1 MNLPPPASGPDGAS
15 GAAPSDGA
23 RSNGLVLVVE
33 DEKHIADIQRL
44 YLAREGF
51 GVHVEADG
59 AAGLAAARRMH
70 PVAIVLDIG
79 LPGVDGITFCRTLRD
94 AGDWT
99 PILLVTARGE
109 EADRILG
116 LELGA
121 DDYLVKPFSPREL
134 VARVKTVL
142 RRGPGRGVETVVR
155 LGRLSL
161 DLAAHRAHRDDEP
174 VELTATEFGL
184 LAHLVRHP
192 GRVFTRDQLLAQVW
206 GYPGYR
212 DTRMVDVFVSQ
223 LRAKLGDASP
233 LRTVRGVGYSAA
245 DPGTGGANGA
255 NASTGS
261 GR

>member
-1 MNLPPPASGPDGAS
+1 MTGSES
-15 GAAPSDGA
+15 K
-23 RSNGLVLVVE
+23 GLVLIVE
-33 DEKHIADIQRL
+33 DERHISDVQRL
-44 YLAREGF
+44 YLSREGF

-59 AAGLAAARRMH
+59 SAGLAAARRMR

-79 LPGVDGITFCRTLRD
+79 LPGMDGISFCRALRD

-99 PILLVTARGE
+99 PVLLVTARGE

-121 DDYLVKPFSPREL
+121 DDYLTKPFSPREL

-142 RRGPGRGVETVVR
+142 RRAAGPPVRPAESLGGLSVDPVSRTVRRG
-155 LGRLSL
+155 G
-161 DLAAHRAHRDDEP
+161 EP
-174 VELTATEFGL
+174 VELTATEFNL
-184 LAHLVRHP
+184 LAHLLRHV
-192 GRVFTRDQLLAQVW
+192 GQVFTREQLLAQVW

-233 LRTVRGVGYSAA
+233 IRTVRGVGYSAIA
-245 DPGTGGANGA
+245 PRT
-255 NASTGS
+255 
-261 GR
+261 

>member
-1 MNLPPPASGPDGAS
+1 MTDSK
-15 GAAPSDGA
+15 
-23 RSNGLVLVVE
+23 GLVLVVE
-33 DEKHIADIQRL
+33 DEPHIADVQRL

-51 GVHVEADG
+51 GVHVEANG
-59 AAGLAAARRMH
+59 SAGLAAARRMH

-79 LPGVDGITFCRTLRD
+79 LPGLDGIAFCRALRD

-99 PILLVTARGE
+99 PVLLVTARDE

-121 DDYLVKPFSPREL
+121 DDYLTKPFSPREL

-142 RRGPGRGVETVVR
+142 RRAAGPPGAPAGSV
-155 LGRLSL
+155 GRLTL
-161 DLAAHRAHRDDEP
+161 DRLSRTVRRDGEP
-174 VELTATEFGL
+174 VELTATEFNL
-184 LAHLVRHP
+184 LAHLVQHM
-192 GRVFTRDQLLAQVW
+192 GQVFTREQLLAQVW

-233 LRTVRGVGYSAA
+233 IRTVRGVGYSAV
-245 DPGTGGANGA
+245 DPDA
-255 NASTGS
+255 
-261 GR
+261 

>member
-1 MNLPPPASGPDGAS
+1 MTQSKGLATQSK
-15 GAAPSDGA
+15 
-23 RSNGLVLVVE
+23 GLVLVVE
-33 DEKHIADIQRL
+33 DERHIADVQRL

-51 GVHVEADG
+51 GVHVESDG

-79 LPGVDGITFCRTLRD
+79 LPGLDGITFCRTLRD

-99 PILLVTARGE
+99 PVLLVTARGE

-121 DDYLVKPFSPREL
+121 DDYLTKPFSPREL
-134 VARVKTVL
+134 VARVRTVL
-142 RRGPGRGVETVVR
+142 RRAAGPPRTPPGSV
-155 LGRLSL
+155 GRLTVDPVS
-161 DLAAHRAHRDDEP
+161 RTVRRDGRP
-174 VELTATEFGL
+174 VELTATEFNL
-184 LAHLVRHP
+184 IEHLVRHP
-192 GRVFTRDQLLAQVW
+192 GQVFTREQLLAGVW

-233 LRTVRGVGYSAA
+233 IRTVRGVGYSAT
-245 DPGTGGANGA
+245 DPAG
-255 NASTGS
+255 
-261 GR
+261 

>member
-1 MNLPPPASGPDGAS
+1 MNLQPPPSGGAS
-15 GAAPSDGA
+15 SIGAP
-23 RSNGLVLVVE
+23 SNGLVLVVE
-33 DEKHIADIQRL
+33 DERHIADVQRL

-51 GVHVEADG
+51 GVHVETDG
-59 AAGLAAARRMH
+59 AVGLAAARRMH

-79 LPGVDGITFCRTLRD
+79 LPSVDGMTFCRTLRD

-142 RRGPGRGVETVVR
+142 RRAAGPGADTVVS
-155 LGRLSL
+155 LGRLRL
-161 DLAAHRAHRDDEP
+161 DLATHTVHCDDRP

-184 LAHLVRHP
+184 LAHLVRNP
-192 GRVFTRDQLLAQVW
+192 GRVFTRAQLLAQVW

-223 LRAKLGDASP
+223 LRAKLGEASP

-245 DPGTGGANGA
+245 DPGGTGPSGRPNGA
-255 NASTGS
+255 

>member
-1 MNLPPPASGPDGAS
+1 MTESK
-15 GAAPSDGA
+15 
-23 RSNGLVLVVE
+23 GLVLVVE
-33 DEKHIADIQRL
+33 DERHIADVQRL

-59 AAGLAAARRMH
+59 TAGLAAARRMH

-79 LPGVDGITFCRTLRD
+79 LPGLDGIAFCKALRD

-99 PILLVTARGE
+99 PVLLVTARGE

-121 DDYLVKPFSPREL
+121 DDYLTKPFSPREL

-142 RRGPGRGVETVVR
+142 RRAAGPPGRPAETV
-155 LGRLSL
+155 GRLSL
-161 DLAAHRAHRDDEP
+161 DPVSRTVRRDGEP
-174 VELTATEFGL
+174 VELTTTEFNL
-184 LAHLVRHP
+184 LAHLVRHT
-192 GRVFTRDQLLAQVW
+192 GQVFTREQLLARVW

-233 LRTVRGVGYSAA
+233 IRTVRGVGYSAT
-245 DPGTGGANGA
+245 DPRT
-255 NASTGS
+255 
-261 GR
+261 

>member
-1 MNLPPPASGPDGAS
+1 MTG
-15 GAAPSDGA
+15 SD
-23 RSNGLVLVVE
+23 SKGLVLIVE
-33 DEKHIADIQRL
+33 DERHISDVQRL
-44 YLAREGF
+44 YLSREGF

-59 AAGLAAARRMH
+59 SAGLAAARRMH

-79 LPGVDGITFCRTLRD
+79 LPGMDGIAFCRALRD

-99 PILLVTARGE
+99 PVLLVTARGE

-121 DDYLVKPFSPREL
+121 DDYLTKPFSPREL

-142 RRGPGRGVETVVR
+142 RRAAGPPAQPAESLGGLSVDPVSRTVR
-155 LGRLSL
+155 
-161 DLAAHRAHRDDEP
+161 RDGEP
-174 VELTATEFGL
+174 VELTATEFNL
-184 LAHLVRHP
+184 LAHLLRHV
-192 GRVFTRDQLLAQVW
+192 GQVFTREQLLAQVW

-233 LRTVRGVGYSAA
+233 IRTVRGVGYSAIA
-245 DPGTGGANGA
+245 PRA
-255 NASTGS
+255 
-261 GR
+261 

>member
-1 MNLPPPASGPDGAS
+1 
-15 GAAPSDGA
+15 
-23 RSNGLVLVVE
+23 
-33 DEKHIADIQRL
+33 
-44 YLAREGF
+44 
-51 GVHVEADG
+51 
-59 AAGLAAARRMH
+59 MH

-79 LPGVDGITFCRTLRD
+79 LPGLDGITFCRTLRD

-142 RRGPGRGVETVVR
+142 RRAAGPGTAEVIRI
-155 LGRLSL
+155 GRLTL
-161 DLAAHRAHRDDEP
+161 DPAAHTVHRDGEP

-184 LAHLVRHP
+184 LAHLARHP
-192 GRVFTRDQLLAQVW
+192 GRVFTREQLLAQVW

-223 LRAKLGDASP
+223 LRAKLGGASP
-233 LRTVRGVGYSAA
+233 LQTVRGVGYKAA
-245 DPGTGGANGA
+245 APGASGAA
-255 NASTGS
+255 
-261 GR
+261 R

>member
-1 MNLPPPASGPDGAS
+1 MNLPSA
-15 GAAPSDGA
+15 AAPSH
-23 RSNGLVLVVE
+23 GLVLIVE
-33 DEKHIADIQRL
+33 DERHIADVQRL
-44 YLAREGF
+44 YLTREGF

-79 LPGVDGITFCRTLRD
+79 LPGLDGITFCRTLRE

-99 PILLVTARGE
+99 PVLLVTARGD

-134 VARVKTVL
+134 VARVRTVL
-142 RRGPGRGVETVVR
+142 RRASGPGPQSAIR
-155 LGRLSL
+155 LGPLTL
-161 DLAAHRAHRDDEP
+161 DPGAHTVHRDGEP

-184 LAHLVRHP
+184 LEHLVRHP

-245 DPGTGGANGA
+245 APGATGASGTTGMTGTTGQGA
-255 NASTGS
+255 
-261 GR
+261 

>member
-1 MNLPPPASGPDGAS
+1 MTESK
-15 GAAPSDGA
+15 
-23 RSNGLVLVVE
+23 GLVLVVE
-33 DEKHIADIQRL
+33 DERHIADVQRL

-59 AAGLAAARRMH
+59 SAGLAAARRMH

-79 LPGVDGITFCRTLRD
+79 LPGMDGIAFCKALRD

-99 PILLVTARGE
+99 PVLLVTARGE

-121 DDYLVKPFSPREL
+121 DDYLTKPFSPREL

-142 RRGPGRGVETVVR
+142 RRAAGPPGRPAETV
-155 LGRLSL
+155 GRLSL
-161 DLAAHRAHRDDEP
+161 DPVSRTVRLDGDP
-174 VELTATEFGL
+174 VELTTTEFNL
-184 LAHLVRHP
+184 LAHLVRHM
-192 GRVFTRDQLLAQVW
+192 GQVFTREQLLARVW
-206 GYPGYR
+206 GYPDYR

-233 LRTVRGVGYSAA
+233 IRTVRGVGY
-245 DPGTGGANGA
+245 GATA
-255 NASTGS
+255 P
-261 GR
+261 RP

>member
-1 MNLPPPASGPDGAS
+1 MTESK
-15 GAAPSDGA
+15 
-23 RSNGLVLVVE
+23 GLVLVVE
-33 DEKHIADIQRL
+33 DERHIADVQRL

-59 AAGLAAARRMH
+59 RAGLAAARRMH

-79 LPGVDGITFCRTLRD
+79 LPGLDGIAFCKALRD

-99 PILLVTARGE
+99 PVLLVTARGE

-121 DDYLVKPFSPREL
+121 DDYLTKPFSPREL

-142 RRGPGRGVETVVR
+142 RRAAGPPERPAETV
-155 LGRLSL
+155 GRLSL
-161 DLAAHRAHRDDEP
+161 DPVSRTVRRDGDP
-174 VELTATEFGL
+174 VELTTTEFNL
-184 LAHLVRHP
+184 LAHLVQHM
-192 GRVFTRDQLLAQVW
+192 GQVFTREQLLARVW

-233 LRTVRGVGYSAA
+233 IRTVRGVGY
-245 DPGTGGANGA
+245 GATA
-255 NASTGS
+255 PRT
-261 GR
+261 

>member
-1 MNLPPPASGPDGAS
+1 MTESK
-15 GAAPSDGA
+15 
-23 RSNGLVLVVE
+23 GLVLIVE
-33 DEKHIADIQRL
+33 DERHIADVQRL

-59 AAGLAAARRMH
+59 SAGLAAARRMH

-79 LPGVDGITFCRTLRD
+79 LPGLDGIAFCKALRD

-99 PILLVTARGE
+99 PVLLVTARGE

-121 DDYLVKPFSPREL
+121 DDYLTKPFSPREL

-142 RRGPGRGVETVVR
+142 RRAAGPPERPAETV
-155 LGRLSL
+155 GRLSL
-161 DLAAHRAHRDDEP
+161 DPVSRTVRRDGDP
-174 VELTATEFGL
+174 VELTTTEFNL
-184 LAHLVRHP
+184 LAHLVRHM
-192 GRVFTRDQLLAQVW
+192 GQVFTREQLLARVW

-233 LRTVRGVGYSAA
+233 IRTVRGVGYSATA
-245 DPGTGGANGA
+245 PRT
-255 NASTGS
+255 
-261 GR
+261 